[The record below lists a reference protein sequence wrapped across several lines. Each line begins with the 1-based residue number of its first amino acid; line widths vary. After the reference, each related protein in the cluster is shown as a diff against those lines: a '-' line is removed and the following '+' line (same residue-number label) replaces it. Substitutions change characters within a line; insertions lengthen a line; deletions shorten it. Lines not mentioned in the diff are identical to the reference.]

1 MRSRKSTLAWAICAL
16 LLFTSSGCAQRANQ
30 QLEPVVVQGTPVP
43 NPLSAIKSTVPSDK
57 PPTVLDRLD
66 KVQGKIKA
74 LQDKVDSVDPH

>member
-43 NPLSAIKSTVPSDK
+43 NPLSAIKSTVPSDT
-57 PPTVLDRLD
+57 PTVLDKID
-66 KVQGKIKA
+66 DVQGKIKA
-74 LQDKVDSVDPH
+74 LQDKVAPH